1 MDIKVGITTLAVVG
15 TLVLGAC
22 EEKSTNKLVLGQKSV
37 ACDINMDN
45 LAGTE
50 WVIEKILPGR

>member
-1 MDIKVGITTLAVVG
+1 VNIKVGITSLAVVG

-22 EEKSTNKLVLGQKSV
+22 EEKKSNKLQLGSKSV
-37 ACDINMDN
+37 ACDLTLDN

-50 WVIEKILPGR
+50 